1 MSAEQIFS
9 AANFVAL
16 CGWLLL
22 IVLPGKK
29 WVTHL
34 LSGAAIPGVLAVV
47 YIVIIVI
54 NLRGSEGGFS
64 SLPNVALLFR
74 NPWLLLAGWVHY
86 LAFDLLIGCWEVRDA
101 RHRGIP
107 HWFVV
112 PCLIPTFLLGPAGWL
127 MYLGVRS
134 VAGRER

>member
-22 IVLPGKK
+22 ILLPGKK

-34 LSGAAIPGVLAVV
+34 VSGAAIPAALSAL
-47 YIVIIVI
+47 YIVFIAM
-54 NLRGSEGGFS
+54 NLPGSEGGFS
-64 SLPNVALLFR
+64 SLQDVALLFR

-86 LAFDLLIGCWEVRDA
+86 LAFDLLIGSWEVRDA
-101 RHRGIP
+101 RQRGVP

-112 PCLIPTFLLGPAGWL
+112 PCLIPTFLFGPAGWL
-127 MYLGVRS
+127 IYLCVRS
-134 VAGRER
+134 TAGRKG